1 MIRCDKIDISLIRD
15 TFKKKNKLEREKDYV
30 QKSILSKTCDKV
42 DKMW

>member
-1 MIRCDKIDISLIRD
+1 MWQNRHFSDKRHIQ
-15 TFKKKNKLEREKDYV
+15 KKNKFGSEKDYV